1 MSIVT
6 HGNSDTRE
14 IGTFRI
20 LGAGRLALS
29 SSLGFVGFGKSGEHG
44 SGGDGVFGQ
53 KN

>member
-1 MSIVT
+1 M
-6 HGNSDTRE
+6 GP
-14 IGTFRI
+14 FRI
-20 LGAGRLALS
+20 LGTGRLVVA